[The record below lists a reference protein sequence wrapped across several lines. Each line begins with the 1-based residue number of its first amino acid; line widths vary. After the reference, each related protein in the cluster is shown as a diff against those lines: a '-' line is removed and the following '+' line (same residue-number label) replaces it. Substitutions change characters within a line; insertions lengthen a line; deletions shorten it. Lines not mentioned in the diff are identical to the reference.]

1 MSLSLSFRY
10 LFLLFFQYFFQIC
23 MLASLFRLDERAF
36 KESTA
41 HFDHFDDLNDVLNR
55 MNAMT
60 FERFV
65 PL

>member
-1 MSLSLSFRY
+1 
-10 LFLLFFQYFFQIC
+10 